1 MRECSVAI
9 DTLMPESTDSP
20 PPHQGHRHGHQQAH
34 RHPLV
39 HQHRGASAAAFRWSV
54 LLNSLLSGLQLAIG
68 LAFGSLALVG
78 DALHNLGDV
87 AGLILGWVAE
97 RLSTRPT
104 TDSFTYGYGRSTEL
118 AALFNALLIF
128 AAGAVVIVE
137 ALQRLLHPQPVVP
150 LPVAWAA
157 AAGVVVIVEALQR
170 LLHPQPVV
178 PLPVAWAAAA
188 GVVVNLGSARA
199 FGATGHTDLNR
210 RAAVLHLLTDAAVSA
225 AVLISALL
233 VMLTR
238 WSWLDSVTAIGVGI
252 AVAGTGWELL
262 REALRL
268 SLDAVPRHID
278 RDAVLARLSALP
290 GVMDVHHLHVWA
302 ISTSQTALTVHLR
315 RCVILD
321 DRELLRRAQREL
333 ASLGIV
339 HATIQLEPAD
349 SAAEIP

>member
-128 AAGAVVIVE
+128 AAGAVVS
-137 ALQRLLHPQPVVP
+137 
-150 LPVAWAA
+150 
-157 AAGVVVIVEALQR
+157 VEALQR

>member
-128 AAGAVVIVE
+128 AAGA
-137 ALQRLLHPQPVVP
+137 
-150 LPVAWAA
+150 
-157 AAGVVVIVEALQR
+157 VVIVEALQR